1 MPLFN
6 KFFWVTSVNHFQ
18 DFILITFSYWDGNCA
33 KSLFNFPISEALRF
47 LCLFCQSK
55 LRKKVVSQ
63 SSRTFYLF
71 PWDSQ
76 TWTWNFLHWLVIT
89 IRHADDTY
97 SISWNEVTSIGH
109 DASRKKIIL
118 MESLG
123 NTYYELPMAILVQI
137 SAVKCT
143 SGDKGVRIIQ
153 YANVFGW
160 NGTLFLMFHLK
171 MISF

>member
-109 DASRKKIIL
+109 DASRKK
-118 MESLG
+118 
-123 NTYYELPMAILVQI
+123 N
-137 SAVKCT
+137 
-143 SGDKGVRIIQ
+143 
-153 YANVFGW
+153 NF
-160 NGTLFLMFHLK
+160 NGKSWKYLLRVTHGHFVPNLCRQVHFRRQG
-171 MISF
+171 S